1 MLSLKLFLRK
11 GKRGQRLTYN
21 KLYKPVFLFSYYTI
35 ISCFFFLKGHMVIKV
50 TKMSYRIIR
59 DTTPFQMFTF

>member
-21 KLYKPVFLFSYYTI
+21 KLNKPVFLFSYYTI
-35 ISCFFFLKGHMVIKV
+35 ISCFFKKGHMVIKV

-59 DTTPFQMFTF
+59 DITPFQMFTF